1 MCPCFFKG
9 SVDHDKCTK
18 WSDISCLLRSLIS
31 FNAPPITTTSSS
43 SLISTNRNS
52 NNTIISSTSH
62 SLLTVLDY
70 VSLRDVL
77 IGCIG
82 SSIDVDLVVME
93 KTGVLGQLKRLPL
106 FASIDGTSMVSG
118 P

>member
-31 FNAPPITTTSSS
+31 FNAPPITTSTS
-43 SLISTNRNS
+43 S